1 MTPEAKASDTLFNI
15 LRAQAWLRLAF
26 GIPFVIGG
34 EYLAYRTNNAEWVPT
49 VGAVILLYIIS
60 MLVVS
65 HRKTTLDAKKIGIA
79 SAIIDP
85 LTYSVWIPILGE
97 YGGLMASFYIF
108 TILGFGFRAG
118 VTQMRY
124 CQVSA
129 IVGFSIVFLI
139 DGFWQQHPIIW
150 ASFITMLFLV
160 PTYAAMLLRK
170 LHEARAHAESESQAK
185 TQLLARVSHELRTP
199 LTGIVAATQLMLME
213 SPTDQVGKRAETI
226 LGMAK
231 ELTEEIQDLLDQ
243 AKYESDALVL
253 ENSPASIHE
262 LMERVRLTIEPAATR
277 KGLRFDVCIDKG
289 ILDWVMTDVHY
300 LGRVL
305 INLASNA
312 VKFTA
317 SGQVRVEL
325 DLLERTKST
334 YQIRFVVADTGIGI
348 DKEFHQQIFDPY
360 FQVGGGTTRRFGGTG
375 LGMAIASEVVTSMGG
390 RIQIESE
397 LGQGTT
403 FHFALSFPRV
413 ESPQLGAVAHE
424 APPVVVKKQILI
436 VDDHVTNLLLLK
448 ELLEQDQHVVT
459 TAKSGMEALTLLNSI
474 EIDVAF
480 FDYNLTDM
488 DGAKLMK
495 IYRFGKLKPA
505 PVYFLTADATAI
517 TTDKLVASGANGV
530 LHKPVSITEL
540 RSAISK
546 VCRNEPTNEV
556 RAGVPMVRGD
566 RQHLR
571 TVPVQL
577 LDTTRI
583 EKLRSTSTRTGFIR
597 ELMTQSL
604 SDINLN
610 CTELNSALQSGEID
624 AIRESA
630 HALKGVCANIG
641 AVRLV
646 GLSSSLMAAKREGF
660 QNGNLLINDLENVR
674 ASTCVA
680 IQQYISMLDSPHS
693 STDLSAGLH

>member
-1 MTPEAKASDTLFNI
+1 MTPETKESGDLRKS
-15 LRAQAWLRLAF
+15 LRAQALLRLGFALPIIF
-26 GIPFVIGG
+26 GGG
-34 EYLAYRTNNAEWVPT
+34 YLLLDQGHGVLVVA
-49 VGAVILLYIIS
+49 VGGIILLYVVTVAVLAYKEQFIS
-60 MLVVS
+60 PEKLAMA
-65 HRKTTLDAKKIGIA
+65 T
-79 SAIIDP
+79 AICDP
-85 LTYSVWIPILGE
+85 LMHSSWIPLLGE
-97 YGGLMASFYIF
+97 YGGLYTGFYLF
-108 TILGFGFRAG
+108 TILGYGFRSG
-118 VTQMRY
+118 VFLMRV

-129 IVGFSIVFLI
+129 VTGFTVVFFVGSFWRSHPVIWLSFLMVLIVV
-139 DGFWQQHPIIW
+139 PI
-150 ASFITMLFLV
+150 
-160 PTYAAMLLRK
+160 YAAMLIRK

-403 FHFALSFPRV
+403 FHFVLSFPRV

-488 DGAKLMK
+488 DGAKLLK